1 MSFPPLT
8 SIKFQ
13 EKPPVL
19 ELPRNLW
26 RYAYNLAVGALSL
39 MQNVGEVFAWIVAI
53 NTLPVSGRQ
62 NPGHCVLGK
71 TEINMVRERSLY
83 VTTCVSQPWHSC
95 VAKCELIRKSRFWY
109 LG

>member
-19 ELPRNLW
+19 ELPRNPW
-26 RYAYNLAVGALSL
+26 RYACKLAVGALSL
-39 MQNVGEVFAWIVAI
+39 MQNVGDVFAWTVAM

-62 NPGHCVLGK
+62 NPGSWVLGK
-71 TEINMVRERSLY
+71 GL
-83 VTTCVSQPWHSC
+83 CLHKVS
-95 VAKCELIRKSRFWY
+95 Y
-109 LG
+109 